1 MSTKHKLKYP
11 ASQVLKTFSYH
22 FKDSQ
27 NLEEYM
33 LQPGLKLHKSKLT
46 QYTLLQMQS
55 YRTHKHRK
63 LSKFPLK
70 NLLLQF

>member
-11 ASQVLKTFSYH
+11 ASRVLKTFSYH

-63 LSKFPLK
+63 LFPLK